1 MAIEAMTDDV
11 GNQFEKVTNV
21 KGDVVAVRWV
31 APGPSQEQAF
41 NRAGAKKEWK
51 PTDAV
56 FDIVLGNLATTPAS
70 QIEPSPREVM
80 RQMDRATANEVAARQ
95 SSQDGVVNSRAELSR
110 LADSAVKTYGSAF
123 PSPAEV
129 ESARATMVK
138 KPAAAP
144 APSPEAG
151 LKQVASSK
159 EAVQQSQQ
167 YRADQADYA
176 KSAEM
181 AKEKG
186 LATGAVTTRAGLA
199 AAANLTPERAAE
211 TDAALAA
218 QKGSPAAYTERK
230 ALTEAQKGPTPSNPS
245 QTMDPSVEHY
255 MKTGS
260 VPWED
265 ETMRYY
271 RQAKPSAGAGR

>member
-56 FDIVLGNLATTPAS
+56 FDIVLGNLATAPAAAK
-70 QIEPSPREVM
+70 P
-80 RQMDRATANEVAARQ
+80 ATAPK
-95 SSQDGVVNSRAELSR
+95 SSQDAVIGSRTELSR

-129 ESARATMVK
+129 EAAK
-138 KPAAAP
+138 AANKPKAPAAPA

-151 LKQVASSK
+151 RQQVASSK
-159 EAVQQSQQ
+159 EAVQKSQE

-176 KSAEM
+176 ESAAK

-211 TDAALAA
+211 ADAALAA

-271 RQAKPSAGAGR
+271 KQAKPSVGAGR

>member
-56 FDIVLGNLATTPAS
+56 FDIVLGNLVTAPA
-70 QIEPSPREVM
+70 PAAAKP
-80 RQMDRATANEVAARQ
+80 ATAPK
-95 SSQDGVVNSRAELSR
+95 SSQDAVIGSRAELNR

-129 ESARATMVK
+129 EAAK
-138 KPAAAP
+138 AANKPKAPAAP
-144 APSPEAG
+144 TAPSPEAG
-151 LKQVASSK
+151 RQQVASSK
-159 EAVQQSQQ
+159 EAVQKSQE

-186 LATGAVTTRAGLA
+186 LAPGAVTTRAGLA

-211 TDAALAA
+211 ADAALAA

-271 RQAKPSAGAGR
+271 KQAKPSAGAGR

>member
-1 MAIEAMTDDV
+1 MAIEAMVDDV
-11 GNQFEKVTNV
+11 GNQFEKETNV

-51 PTDAV
+51 PNDAV
-56 FDIVLGNLATTPAS
+56 FDIVLGNLATAPAPAA
-70 QIEPSPREVM
+70 PSAAKP
-80 RQMDRATANEVAARQ
+80 ATAPKP
-95 SSQDGVVNSRAELSR
+95 SQDGVVNSRAELSR
-110 LADSAVKTYGSAF
+110 LASSAVKTYGSAF

-129 ESARATMVK
+129 EAAK
-138 KPAAAP
+138 AANKPKAPAAPA

-151 LKQVASSK
+151 RQQVASSK
-159 EAVQQSQQ
+159 EAVQKSQE

-186 LATGAVTTRAGLA
+186 LAPGAVTTRAGLA

-211 TDAALAA
+211 ADAALAA

-255 MKTGS
+255 MKTGA

-271 RQAKPSAGAGR
+271 KQAKPSAGAGR